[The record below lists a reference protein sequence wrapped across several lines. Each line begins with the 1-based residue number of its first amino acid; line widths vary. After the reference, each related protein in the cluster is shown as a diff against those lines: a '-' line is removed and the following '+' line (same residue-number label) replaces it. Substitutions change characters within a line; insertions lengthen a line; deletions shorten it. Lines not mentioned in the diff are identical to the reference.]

1 MDPIKPILCLVAC
14 GDKYTP
20 YISSSIEKLS
30 EKYDL
35 CLLTNKKNRLYGV
48 LDQEIYTSKIFT
60 YFAKLTFCIR
70 MALKHK
76 QGVYYCDINKLDE
89 LDNLSAK
96 HDGAFYYLRHW
107 PGVKYFYELEHE
119 NYWRKIIWF
128 WMDRG
133 YDYSGL
139 TTIEE
144 HAFYLPYSDKLDK
157 LEYVVE
163 EIKPIFEYTSLTN
176 DNIYKAIG
184 NGEGLAL
191 SYALDVC
198 DINKQI

>member
-1 MDPIKPILCLVAC
+1 MDSIKPILCLVAV

-20 YISSSIEKLS
+20 YISPSIEKLS

-70 MALKHK
+70 MALKYK
-76 QGVYYCDINKLDE
+76 QGVYYCDINKLEE
-89 LDNLSAK
+89 LDKLSVNN
-96 HDGAFYYLRHW
+96 DGAFYYLRHW
-107 PGVKYFYELEHE
+107 PVAEYFHEMEHVQ
-119 NYWRKIIWF
+119 YWRKLIWF
-128 WMDRG
+128 WMDRK
-133 YDYSGL
+133 YDYKQL

-144 HAFYLPYSDKLDK
+144 HAFYLPYSDKLNK

-176 DNIYKAIG
+176 DNPYKAIG

-198 DINKQI
+198 NINKQI

>member
-1 MDPIKPILCLVAC
+1 MASIKPILCLIAV

-20 YISSSIEKLS
+20 YIPLSIKKLLK
-30 EKYDL
+30 KYDL
-35 CLLTNKKNRLYGV
+35 CILTSISLPLYGV

-76 QGVYYCDINKLDE
+76 KGVYYCDINRLEE
-89 LDNLSAK
+89 LDKLSVNN
-96 HDGAFYYLRHW
+96 DGAFYYLRHW
-107 PGVKYFYELEHE
+107 PIAKYFHEMEHVQ
-119 NYWRKIIWF
+119 YWRKLIWF
-128 WMDRG
+128 WIDRK
-133 YDYSGL
+133 YDYKRL

-144 HAFYLPYSDKLDK
+144 HAFYLPYSDKLNK

-176 DNIYKAIG
+176 ENPYKAIG

-198 DINKQI
+198 NITKQI

>member
-1 MDPIKPILCLVAC
+1 MDSIKPILCLVAC
-14 GDKYTP
+14 GDNYTP

-30 EKYDL
+30 KKYNL
-35 CLLTNKKNRLYGV
+35 CILTNISLPLYGV
-48 LDQEIYTSKIFT
+48 LNHEIYTSKIFT
-60 YFAKLTFCIR
+60 YFAKITFCIR
-70 MALKHK
+70 MALKYK

-96 HDGAFYYLRHW
+96 HDGVFYYLRHW
-107 PGVKYFYELEHE
+107 PIAKYFHEMEHIH
-119 NYWRKIIWF
+119 YWRKLIWF

-133 YDYSGL
+133 YDYNEL

-144 HAFYLPYSDKLDK
+144 HAFYLPYSDKLNK

-163 EIKPIFEYTSLTN
+163 EIKPIFEFTSLTN
-176 DNIYKAIG
+176 DNPYNAIG

-198 DINKQI
+198 NINKQI

>member
-1 MDPIKPILCLVAC
+1 MASIKPILCLVAC

-20 YISSSIEKLS
+20 YISLSIEKLFK
-30 EKYDL
+30 KYDL
-35 CLLTNKKNRLYGV
+35 CVLTSSPLRLNYV
-48 LDQEIYTSKIFT
+48 LDQEIFTSKIFT

-70 MALKHK
+70 MALKYK
-76 QGVYYCDINKLDE
+76 QGVYYCDINKLEE

-96 HDGAFYYLRHW
+96 YDGAFYYLRHW
-107 PGVKYFYELEHE
+107 PIAKYFHEMEHVQ
-119 NYWRKIIWF
+119 YWRKLIWF
-128 WMDRG
+128 WIDRK
-133 YDYSGL
+133 YDYKRL

-144 HAFYLPYSDKLDK
+144 HAFYLPYSDKLNK

-176 DNIYKAIG
+176 ENPYKAIG

-198 DINKQI
+198 NITKQI

>member
-1 MDPIKPILCLVAC
+1 MASIKPILCLVAC

-20 YISSSIEKLS
+20 YISLSIEKLFK
-30 EKYDL
+30 KYDL
-35 CLLTNKKNRLYGV
+35 CVLTSSPLRLNYV
-48 LDQEIYTSKIFT
+48 LDQEIFTSKIFT

-70 MALKHK
+70 MALKYK

-96 HDGAFYYLRHW
+96 YDGAFYYLRHW
-107 PGVKYFYELEHE
+107 PVAKYFHEMEHVQ
-119 NYWRKIIWF
+119 YWRKLIWF
-128 WMDRG
+128 WIDRK
-133 YDYSGL
+133 YDYKQL

-144 HAFYLPYSDKLDK
+144 HAFYLPYSDKLNK

-176 DNIYKAIG
+176 ENPYNAIG

-198 DINKQI
+198 DITKQI

>member
-1 MDPIKPILCLVAC
+1 MDSIKPILCLIAV

-20 YISSSIEKLS
+20 YIPLSIKKLLK
-30 EKYDL
+30 KYNL
-35 CLLTNKKNRLYGV
+35 CILTSIPLPLYGV

-76 QGVYYCDINKLDE
+76 QGVYYCDINRLEE
-89 LDNLSAK
+89 LDKLSVNN
-96 HDGAFYYLRHW
+96 DGAFYYLRHW
-107 PGVKYFYELEHE
+107 PIAKYFRELEQVQ
-119 NYWRKIIWF
+119 YWRKLIWF
-128 WMDRG
+128 WIDRK
-133 YDYSGL
+133 YDYKRL

-144 HAFYLPYSDKLDK
+144 HAFYLPYSDKLNK

-176 DNIYKAIG
+176 ENPYNAIG

-198 DINKQI
+198 NINKQI

>member
-1 MDPIKPILCLVAC
+1 L
-14 GDKYTP
+14 TS
-20 YISSSIEKLS
+20 ISLP
-30 EKYDL
+30 
-35 CLLTNKKNRLYGV
+35 LYGV

-76 QGVYYCDINKLDE
+76 KGVYYCDINKLEE

-96 HDGAFYYLRHW
+96 YDGAFSYLRQW
-107 PGVKYFYELEHE
+107 PIAKYFHEMEHVQ
-119 NYWRKIIWF
+119 YWRKLIWF
-128 WMDRG
+128 WIDRK
-133 YDYSGL
+133 YDYKQL

-144 HAFYLPYSDKLDK
+144 HAFYLPYSDKLNK

-176 DNIYKAIG
+176 ENPYNAIG

-198 DINKQI
+198 NITKQI